1 MKTFKQYIA
10 EGNKS
15 IVRNALATAMVGA
28 GLINATGI
36 PVETVPG
43 IVHDYWQEKIAPT
56 RDQQIYKLSK
66 KYEKHATR
74 DSRGRRVL
82 DIDSIPNE
90 NDRTQFQKLIA
101 QQG

>member
-1 MKTFKQYIA
+1 MKTFKEYIT

-15 IVRNALATAMVGA
+15 VVRNALATAMVGA

-36 PVETVPG
+36 PAETVPK
-43 IVHDYWQEKIAPT
+43 IVYDYWQEKIAPT

-66 KYEKHATR
+66 KYEKHAIR

-82 DIDSIPNE
+82 DIDSIPDE
-90 NDRTQFQKLIA
+90 NDRNQFHRLVS

>member
-1 MKTFKQYIA
+1 MKTFKQYMS
-10 EGNKS
+10 EENKS
-15 IVRNALATAMVGA
+15 VVRNALATAMVGA

-43 IVHDYWQEKIAPT
+43 IVRDYWQEKIAPT

-66 KYEKHATR
+66 KYEKHAKK
-74 DSRGRRVL
+74 DNRGRRVL
-82 DIDSIPNE
+82 DIDSIPDE